1 MTDTAM
7 HALQDTILGVDL
19 REQDRRMEAGTA
31 FLSSTT
37 WKIAYA
43 SLKLPA
49 RTPSK
54 KPVAS

>member
-1 MTDTAM
+1 M

-49 RTPSK
+49 WTPSK